1 MRIKIGMLLGM
12 ALFYSS
18 TSCAVGSDF
27 IFRVNNETY
36 RFPASCIE
44 HLEFHDK
51 SDDYPERVD
60 MNLTGECGEK
70 LSVLTTQNMGKELEI
85 YYKDH
90 LLMHALI
97 LSILKSGIMLETK
110 NVPRVILMQILVDYG
125 VKPG

>member
-1 MRIKIGMLLGM
+1 MGIKIGILLGM
-12 ALFYSS
+12 VLFYSS
-18 TSCAVGSDF
+18 ESCAVGSDF

-51 SDDYPERVD
+51 SDDYPERVN

-70 LSVLTTQNMGKELEI
+70 LSDLTTQNMGKVLEI
-85 YYKDH
+85 YYKDQRLIH
-90 LLMHALI
+90 TLI
-97 LSILKSGIMLETK
+97 LSRLKSGIMLETK
-110 NVPRVILMQILVDYG
+110 NVPRVILMQMLADYG

>member
-1 MRIKIGMLLGM
+1 MGIKIGILLGM
-12 ALFYSS
+12 VLFYSS
-18 TSCAVGSDF
+18 ESCAVGSDF

-44 HLEFHDK
+44 YLEFHDK
-51 SDDYPERVD
+51 SDDYPERVN

-70 LSVLTTQNMGKELEI
+70 LSALTTQNMGKELEV

-90 LLMHALI
+90 RLMHALI
-97 LSILKSGIMLETK
+97 LSKLKSGIMLETK
-110 NVPRVILMQILVDYG
+110 NVPRVILMQMLADYG